1 MPPNLHSVIGPSS
14 ADRWLH
20 CAGSVRLAEKFR
32 ERFGDRSSPF
42 AEEGTQ
48 AHALAE
54 LKLRREIGEINDFS
68 FKEMRKALEVEKP
81 DLNWKKIDWATDI
94 YVDAVMTA
102 YYEAK
107 AQCPDTIL
115 VIEQRYDMSRWAK
128 GCFGTGDATIVS
140 DVVLHVFDYKNG
152 SGVPVTAIEN
162 PQARLYGLGAINEY
176 GDLYGFKTVRNTI
189 VQPNLDSITTEELT
203 REQLLEWGD
212 SIREPARKAWEGV
225 QEYDAGSWCRFC
237 AARALCY
244 HRAAKAMTVFQSGMQ
259 TPGVIPDEE
268 IPKILECADVAE
280 AWIKDIREYARSQA
294 LKGQTWNGFKLV
306 AGRRP
311 PRRWTDHE
319 AVVDQL
325 SRAGYTDDQIYKP
338 KELISVSDA
347 EKLVGKQGFRAILGQ
362 FCTQP
367 EGAPALVPES
377 DKRLSLNS
385 SEAAFADL
393 IET

>member
-1 MPPNLHSVIGPSS
+1 
-14 ADRWLH
+14 
-20 CAGSVRLAEKFR
+20 
-32 ERFGDRSSPF
+32 
-42 AEEGTQ
+42 
-48 AHALAE
+48 
-54 LKLRREIGEINDFS
+54 
-68 FKEMRKALEVEKP
+68 
-81 DLNWKKIDWATDI
+81 
-94 YVDAVMTA
+94 
-102 YYEAK
+102 
-107 AQCPDTIL
+107 
-115 VIEQRYDMSRWAK
+115 
-128 GCFGTGDATIVS
+128 
-140 DVVLHVFDYKNG
+140 
-152 SGVPVTAIEN
+152 
-162 PQARLYGLGAINEY
+162 
-176 GDLYGFKTVRNTI
+176 
-189 VQPNLDSITTEELT
+189 
-203 REQLLEWGD
+203 
-212 SIREPARKAWEGV
+212 
-225 QEYDAGSWCRFC
+225 
-237 AARALCY
+237 
-244 HRAAKAMTVFQSGMQ
+244 MTVFQSGMQ

>member
-1 MPPNLHSVIGPSS
+1 MPGMHAILSASSSKRWMSCPPS
-14 ADRWLH
+14 A
-20 CAGSVRLAEKFR
+20 RLEEKLR

-42 AEEGTQ
+42 AEEGTK

-54 LKLRREIGEINDFS
+54 LKLRKEIGEINDFS
-68 FKEMRKALEVEKP
+68 FKAQRAAMPGVDQEME
-81 DLNWKKIDWATDI
+81 WATDF
-94 YVDAVMTA
+94 YVDTVMQKF
-102 YYEAK
+102 YEARK
-107 AQCPDTIL
+107 TCPDAKL
-115 VIEQRYDMSRWAK
+115 FIEQRLDFSHVVPK
-128 GCFGTGDATIVS
+128 GFGTGDAVIVS
-140 DVVLHVFDYKNG
+140 DSILDVSDLKYGK
-152 SGVPVTAIEN
+152 GVAVDAVGN
-162 PQARLYGLGAINEY
+162 PQARCYGLGALAEF
-176 GDLYGFKTVRNTI
+176 GDLYGFQRIRNTI
-189 VQPNLDSITTEELT
+189 IQPRLDSVTEETLT
-203 REQLLEWGD
+203 REELIQWGETEL
-212 SIREPARKAWEGV
+212 RPKAELAWKGEG
-225 QEYDAGSWCRFC
+225 EYCPGDHCRFC

-294 LKGQTWNGFKLV
+294 LKGQTWSGFKLV

-347 EKLVGKQGFRAILGQ
+347 EKLMGKQGFRAILGQ
-362 FCTQP
+362 FCAQP